1 MKNNINKRFVFF
13 LFLQMFMGIL
23 PLAQAAKLAIVID
36 DIGYS
41 VREDQRVYQLPKEI
55 SVAIIPSAPYAKA
68 RAENAFAQKRDIL
81 IHLPMQPQNAQQAI
95 EKPALLVGD
104 DFAKAQSLLEN
115 ARQRVPYAIGLNNHM
130 GSGVTA
136 DKATM
141 RHFMQALAEQ
151 KLFFLDSKTG
161 PSVATKVAAEFGI
174 SALERH
180 VFLDDSNEYHD
191 VLHQFQQ
198 AKDYARK
205 HGVAILIGH
214 PRKNSIDVL
223 EKELKTL
230 PADIQLVSMGSLWRH
245 EKVEPSK
252 PLIVIFDM
260 EPAPTSVQPFEHV
273 SPLLRGI
280 PKE

>member
-13 LFLQMFMGIL
+13 LLLQMFMGIL

-81 IHLPMQPQNAQQAI
+81 IHLPMQPQSAQQAI

-130 GSGVTA
+130 GSGATA

-180 VFLDDSNEYHD
+180 VFLDDSNEYHN

-198 AKDYARK
+198 AKAYARK

-214 PRKNSIDVL
+214 PRKNSMDVL

-260 EPAPTSVQPFEHV
+260 EPAPTSVQPFGHV